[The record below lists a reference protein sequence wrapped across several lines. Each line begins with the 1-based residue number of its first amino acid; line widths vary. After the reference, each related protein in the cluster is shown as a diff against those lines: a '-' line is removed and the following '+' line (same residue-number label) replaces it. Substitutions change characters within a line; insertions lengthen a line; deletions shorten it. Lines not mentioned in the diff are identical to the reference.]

1 MTIARD
7 AALGRDLGLLE
18 GAGLISLAASMP
30 ELEYVFRHA
39 LIQDAAY
46 ESLLKQERR
55 SLHAQVA
62 DTLLALYPERRD
74 ELAPVLANHFERA
87 GDEARAFEYLVLA
100 ARQAAARYARK
111 EAVEFARRALLL
123 LPLGDD
129 VSAEDRH
136 LRAELRLMQAEAG
149 GDFTP
154 LDETMALLEA
164 VVADG
169 EVLGDVELCARAYL
183 SIGAQRALS
192 GAQLGSS
199 PALAE
204 ALQRATDLAEAS
216 GSAELKA
223 LALMR
228 TGQAHWAALNLK
240 ETIELLEQA
249 VPALVDAGCIYCAS
263 VAAGYLGTAYG
274 HVGDFEKAV
283 RWTDRSYELGVTSG
297 DPNASLDA
305 DLARAIVESIRGDSA
320 AAIAYANKAAVAAKR
335 VDNKACAMVAHSVI
349 GEGHLREGDH
359 AQAVIAFEASAGLAA
374 FCGYLP
380 VKVQQTEL
388 LLQTARARGGV
399 GEIEVARY
407 DRAIELA
414 RQFGDRLAEAQLFEQ
429 RARDRIAAGQGALA
443 VSDLEQAQA
452 MFETLGAT
460 AHLRR
465 VAELRASCDTG
476 AGGGSA

>member
-1 MTIARD
+1 
-7 AALGRDLGLLE
+7 
-18 GAGLISLAASMP
+18 MP

-62 DTLLALYPERRD
+62 ETLLVLYPERGD
-74 ELAPVLANHFERA
+74 ELAAVLANHFERA
-87 GDEARAFEYLVLA
+87 EDRERALEYLVRA
-100 ARQAAARYARK
+100 ARHAEARYARM
-111 EAVEFARRALLL
+111 ETIGFARRALLL
-123 LPLGDD
+123 LPSGDD
-129 VSAEDRH
+129 VSPDVRP

-149 GDFTP
+149 GESTP
-154 LDETMALLEA
+154 LNETLALLEA

-169 EVLGDVELCARAYL
+169 EALGDVELCARAYL
-183 SIGAQRALS
+183 SIGAARAMT
-192 GAQLGSS
+192 GEQLGSS

-204 ALQRATDLAEAS
+204 ALARATELAETS

-228 TGQAHWAALNLK
+228 TGQAHWAASNLK

-249 VPALVDAGCIYCAS
+249 VPALIDAGCIYCAS
-263 VAAGYLGTAYG
+263 VAAGHLGTAYG
-274 HVGDFEKAV
+274 HVGDFERAV
-283 RWTDRSYELGVTSG
+283 HWTDRSYELGVTSG

-320 AAIAYANKAAVAAKR
+320 AAIEYATKAAVAAQR

-349 GEGHLREGDH
+349 GEGHLRTGDP
-359 AQAVIAFEASAGLAA
+359 AQAVIAFEASAELAT

-380 VKVQQTEL
+380 VKVEQTEL

-429 RARDRIAAGQGALA
+429 RAQDRIAAGQGALA
-443 VSDLEQAQA
+443 VADLKQALA
-452 MFETLGAT
+452 MFDIIGAN
-460 AHLRR
+460 AHSSRAR
-465 VAELRASCDTG
+465 ELLASLPDG
-476 AGGGSA
+476 DQA